1 MRIFLDTNVLVSAI
15 ATRGL
20 CADVL
25 REVLA
30 RHELIISR
38 QLLGELDKVLREKI
52 DLPRALI
59 SEFLQF
65 LQQDAKFSEAS
76 NLEDWPIRDED
87 DIPLLAAALSGEA
100 DLFITGDA
108 ELIGMRKIGKME
120 IVRPRTFWDKLTK
133 CGGSATKE
141 NNNF

>member
-1 MRIFLDTNVLVSAI
+1 MRVFLDTNVLVSAI

-38 QLLGELDKVLREKI
+38 DLLRELEEVLQGKI
-52 DLPRALI
+52 GLPRPII

-65 LQQDAKFSEAS
+65 LQQDARFSEAS
-76 NLEDWPIRDED
+76 GRKDWPIRDED
-87 DIPLLAAALSGEA
+87 DIPLLSAAVNGKA
-100 DLFITGDA
+100 DLFITGDG
-108 ELIGMRKIGKME
+108 ELIGLQKFGKME
-120 IVRPRTFWDKLTK
+120 IVSPRTFWDKLTK
-133 CGGSATKE
+133 LTPDS
-141 NNNF
+141 